1 MKTFL
6 LFFFVAFSAFNSE
19 RCLALD
25 LDDGIEIDDSIDVYH
40 ELGKFKRN
48 VGFNIMKSMS
58 RSARARAAAKDRRED
73 ADSNSSKDKISGNT
87 KILGESSNGL
97 ITLYDDGDSLSKTA
111 AVTSIIIG
119 EGSNIK
125 GDIIII
131 DNSTG
136 DKTAIAK

>member
-6 LFFFVAFSAFNSE
+6 LFLVVAFSAFNLE

-40 ELGKFKRN
+40 ELGKFNRN
-48 VGFNIMKSMS
+48 VGFKIMKSMS
-58 RSARARAAAKDRRED
+58 RSARARAAAKARRED
-73 ADSNSSKDKISGNT
+73 SDSDSSEEKNFGNT
-87 KILGESSNGL
+87 KRESSDGL
-97 ITLYDDGDSLSKTA
+97 ITLYDDEDPLSKTA

-119 EGSNIK
+119 AGSNIE